1 MDRALYIAMTGASQ
15 TMRAQAVNSHNLANA
30 GTTGFKAELIAN
42 TPAEVVG
49 PGLPTRVNAQAS
61 APGWDA
67 SAGTIQ
73 QTGRD
78 LDVAFAE
85 NVWLAVQAP
94 DGSEAYTKAGDLQLD
109 AYGQLRTAAGQAVL
123 GEAGPLTIPPNSRL
137 LIGGDGTVSVVPQG
151 QTAATLAT
159 VGRLK
164 TVRVEPSPLQRG
176 ADGLMRATPDSSLQP
191 AAGRVLTSGALEG
204 SNVNLPEAMV
214 NMISLARQFEL
225 QVKLMKTAEAN
236 SEAAA
241 SLTRMG

>member
-1 MDRALYIAMTGASQ
+1 
-15 TMRAQAVNSHNLANA
+15 MRFN
-30 GTTGFKAELIAN
+30 F
-42 TPAEVVG
+42 
-49 PGLPTRVNAQAS
+49 
-61 APGWDA
+61 
-67 SAGTIQ
+67 
-73 QTGRD
+73 
-78 LDVAFAE
+78 
-85 NVWLAVQAP
+85 
-94 DGSEAYTKAGDLQLD
+94 
-109 AYGQLRTAAGQAVL
+109 TAAAL
-123 GEAGPLTIPPNSRL
+123 
-137 LIGGDGTVSVVPQG
+137 
-151 QTAATLAT
+151 AATLAT

-164 TVRVEPSPLQRG
+164 TVRVEPSQLQRG